1 VQACLR
7 QLRRKL
13 GIRFA
18 QACAKEGGSK
28 LPHYK
33 APFGLILQMI
43 APVRMEVI
51 GAMIPN
57 RFIF

>member
-1 VQACLR
+1 LR
-7 QLRRKL
+7 K
-13 GIRFA
+13 

-28 LPHYK
+28 LLHTK